1 MSSERRSIIP
11 GVLLVAIGGLIILN
25 KLDVFGF
32 RFRDI
37 FPYAIIALGI
47 WFFYKLLVRHQ
58 RGAAFPATFF
68 TLLGLFF
75 LFRQHSYHF
84 WRLHYIEDFW
94 PVFLLILGIAF
105 LIQFLVRPKDW
116 GLLIPSIILLCLGCA
131 FLFRNMGWYYFYDFE
146 YYVQQYW
153 PLVLVFIGLLL
164 ILTNIRRKAGSG

>member
-11 GVLLVAIGGLIILN
+11 GVLLVAIGGLILLN
-25 KLDVFGF
+25 KLDVFEF

-37 FPYAIIALGI
+37 FHYAIIALGI
-47 WFFYKLLVRHQ
+47 WFFYKLLVRNQ

-68 TLLGLFF
+68 ILLGLFF
-75 LFRQHSYHF
+75 LFRQHSYHV

-116 GLLIPSIILLCLGCA
+116 GLLIPSIILLCVGCA
-131 FLFRNMGWYYFYDFE
+131 FLFCRSGRFTKINCDAGKLYYF
-146 YYVQQYW
+146 
-153 PLVLVFIGLLL
+153 
-164 ILTNIRRKAGSG
+164 